1 VALDGSDAARR
12 PSFPS
17 SMRTLFLPHA
27 EVVQRLDA
35 LSLLAPMRD
44 GFVAHS
50 RGRTAP
56 GLVRAT
62 SLPESVIARV
72 TGVGLV
78 PGLPAYSVSSAA
90 TSAEGAEH
98 ATLLLHDLETGK
110 LLACLEAVHLR
121 AIALALGIAIAAD
134 VLARPDAS
142 RVAVIGTSDGTLRL
156 LKMLR
161 LVRSLRQIRVLEP
174 RPERAE
180 AVAGRAYREL
190 LLPVRVSRNVGEAVE
205 DAELVLVTAG
215 ARGAAPLEWVP
226 DGCHVAVVDP
236 ALRDAA
242 PAAELLSPS
251 LRRRARV
258 VVDDRAIAR
267 EAGWPDGEI
276 DAELGEVL
284 AAPSVRPPSEVTV
297 HATVGLPFQ
306 ELLAAWQVFDSARE
320 DPELPRLELT
330 GRR

>member
-1 VALDGSDAARR
+1 
-12 PSFPS
+12 
-17 SMRTLFLPHA
+17 MRTLFLPHP

-35 LSLLAPMRD
+35 LSLLAPMRE
-44 GFVAHS
+44 GFIAHS

-62 SLPESVIARV
+62 VLRGGGIARV
-72 TGVGLV
+72 SGVGLV
-78 PGLPAYSVSSAA
+78 PDLPAYSVSSAA
-90 TSAEGAEH
+90 TSPEGAEH
-98 ATLLLHDLETGK
+98 ATLLLHDLESGK
-110 LLACLEAVHLR
+110 LLACMEAVHLR

-134 VLARPDAS
+134 VLARPEAS
-142 RVAVIGTSDGTLRL
+142 RVAVLGTSDGTLRF

-180 AVAGRAYREL
+180 EVAGRAYREL
-190 LLPVRVSRNVGEAVE
+190 SLPVRVSSDVEDAVQ
-205 DAELVLVTAG
+205 DAELVLVTGGAAG
-215 ARGAAPLEWVP
+215 VAPLETVP
-226 DGCHVAVVDP
+226 EGCHVAVVDP

-242 PAAELLSPS
+242 PAAGLLSAA
-251 LRRRARV
+251 LRKRARV
-258 VVDDRAIAR
+258 VVDDRSIAR
-267 EAGWPDGEI
+267 EAGWADGEV
-276 DAELGEVL
+276 DAELGQVL
-284 AAPSVRPPSEVTV
+284 AEPQVRTATEITV

-330 GRR
+330 RRR

>member
-1 VALDGSDAARR
+1 
-12 PSFPS
+12 
-17 SMRTLFLPHA
+17 MRTLFLPHA

-44 GFVAHS
+44 GFIVHS

-56 GLVRAT
+56 GLVQAT
-62 SLPESVIARV
+62 SLPGRSIARV

-78 PGLPAYSVSSAA
+78 PDLPAYSVSSAA
-90 TSAEGAEH
+90 TSADGVEH
-98 ATLLLHDLETGK
+98 ATLLLHDLESGK
-110 LLACLEAVHLR
+110 LLACMEAVHLR

-134 VLARPDAS
+134 VLARAEAS
-142 RVAVIGTSDGTLRL
+142 RVAVLGTSDGTLRL

-180 AVAGRAYREL
+180 EVAGRAYREL
-190 LLPVRVSRNVGEAVE
+190 SLPVRVSQDVEDAVQ

-215 ARGAAPLEWVP
+215 VSGAVPLQTVP
-226 DGCHVAVVDP
+226 EGCHVAVVDP

-242 PAAELLSPS
+242 PASELLSS
-251 LRRRARV
+251 DLRRRARV
-258 VVDDRAIAR
+258 VVDDRSIAR
-267 EAGWPDGEI
+267 EAGWTDAEV
-276 DAELGEVL
+276 DAELGQVL
-284 AAPSVRPPSEVTV
+284 AEPPLRSASEITV

-306 ELLAAWQVFDSARE
+306 ELLAAWQVFDSAR
-320 DPELPRLELT
+320 RT
-330 GRR
+330 RSCRGWS

>member
-1 VALDGSDAARR
+1 
-12 PSFPS
+12 
-17 SMRTLFLPHA
+17 MRTLFLPHA
-27 EVVQRLDA
+27 EVVRRLDA
-35 LSLLAPMRD
+35 LSLLGPMRE
-44 GFVAHS
+44 GFRAHS
-50 RGRTAP
+50 RGHTAP

-62 SLPESVIARV
+62 ALGQGIARV

-78 PGLPAYSVSSAA
+78 PNLPAYSVSSAA
-90 TSAEGAEH
+90 TSAEGAEQ

-121 AIALALGIAIAAD
+121 AVALALGIALAAD

-142 RVAVIGTSDGTLRL
+142 RVAVLGTSDGTLRL

-190 LLPVRVSRNVGEAVE
+190 ALPVRVSGDVEDAVQ

-215 ARGAAPLEWVP
+215 AAPLDRVP
-226 DGCHVAVVDP
+226 EGCHVAVVDP
-236 ALRDAA
+236 ALRDTV
-242 PAAELLSPS
+242 PAAELLSSS
-251 LRRRARV
+251 LRQRARV
-258 VVDDRAIAR
+258 VVDDRSIAR
-267 EAGWPDGEI
+267 EAGWADAEI
-276 DAELGEVL
+276 AAELGEVL
-284 AAPSVRPPSEVTV
+284 SAPPPRRESEITV

-320 DPELPRLELT
+320 DPELPRLELS
-330 GRR
+330 RRG

>member
-1 VALDGSDAARR
+1 
-12 PSFPS
+12 
-17 SMRTLFLPHA
+17 MRTLFLPHA

-62 SLPESVIARV
+62 ALRGRDIARV
-72 TGVGLV
+72 TGVGLI
-78 PGLPAYSVSSAA
+78 PDLPAYSVSSAA
-90 TSAEGAEH
+90 TSPEGVEH
-98 ATLLLHDLETGK
+98 ATLLLHDAESGK
-110 LLACLEAVHLR
+110 LLACMEAVHLR

-134 VLARPDAS
+134 VLARPEAA
-142 RVAVIGTSDGTLRL
+142 RVAVLGTSDGTLRF

-180 AVAGRAYREL
+180 EVAGRAYREL
-190 LLPVRVSRNVGEAVE
+190 SLPVRVSQNVEDAVQ

-215 ARGAAPLEWVP
+215 AAGAAPLETVP
-226 DGCHVAVVDP
+226 EGCHVAVVDP
-236 ALRDAA
+236 ALRDAL
-242 PAAELLSPS
+242 PAAELLSPE
-251 LRRRARV
+251 LRKRARV
-258 VVDDRAIAR
+258 VADDRSIAR
-267 EAGWPDGEI
+267 EAGWADAEI

-284 AAPSVRPPSEVTV
+284 SWPPVRTATEVTV
-297 HATVGLPFQ
+297 HASVGLP
-306 ELLAAWQVFDSARE
+306 
-320 DPELPRLELT
+320 
-330 GRR
+330 